1 MMKIQ
6 FSHLWR
12 KIKNKIPFF
21 HTPRTRFN
29 VGHCSLSVDQFEH
42 TLIQIGYQYNYFS
55 YTEKGQVSNMR
66 RLYMENGVIR
76 QIHIRLF
83 NDGEVMM
90 HDELA
95 YEHDAM
101 AHVDA
106 VSLKYPDANEV
117 ATVMTVIKDNQTRQK
132 T

>member
-12 KIKNKIPFF
+12 KIKNKLPWF
-21 HTPRTRFN
+21 HTPRTRFD
-29 VGHCSLSVDQFEH
+29 VGLCLLSVDKFEH
-42 TLIQIGYQYNYFS
+42 ALIQIGYQYNYFS

-66 RLYMENGVIR
+66 RLYIENGVTR

-83 NDGEVMM
+83 NDGQIMM
-90 HDELA
+90 HDEIA
-95 YEHDAM
+95 YEHNAVS
-101 AHVDA
+101 HVYA

-117 ATVMTVIKDNQTRQK
+117 ATVK
-132 T
+132 TALTK